1 MSHEITV
8 DQDARLVRV
17 RYTGEITLD
26 ERLVIARE
34 VVGVVHATGIHFV
47 LLDFRAAQ
55 SLGARPEAIARIV
68 DQCMPSLPPDARL
81 AYLVQ
86 YDHQVDGSVEDLA
99 RSRGYQVERFQDRAA
114 AVAWLCEAR
123 DAAMASAEGDAPHAL
138 RLAAEL
144 ANPARPLTPA
154 QLDALGDLVHA
165 LVAAGME
172 DATVRRV
179 AGRIASV
186 MRPGPSG

>member
-1 MSHEITV
+1 MPHEITV
-8 DQDARLVRV
+8 DHDARRVRV

-26 ERLVIARE
+26 DRLVIARE
-34 VVGVVHATGIHFV
+34 VVAVVQATGIHCV
-47 LLDFRAAQ
+47 LLDFRGAQ

-68 DQCMPSLPPDARL
+68 DQCMPGLPPGARL

-99 RSRGYQVERFQDRAA
+99 RSRGYQVERFQDQASALAWLGEASDA
-114 AVAWLCEAR
+114 AVPE
-123 DAAMASAEGDAPHAL
+123 EDAPHAL

-144 ANPARPLTPA
+144 ADPARPLAPE
-154 QLDALGDLVHA
+154 QLDALGELVHA

-186 MRPGPSG
+186 MRPGPAR